1 MRKLLKKLISK
12 NIIKILKIYQK
23 DFEKSM
29 FEEKSNYLD
38 DKIFFEIDFLIKLIK
53 LIKERND

>member
-1 MRKLLKKLISK
+1 
-12 NIIKILKIYQK
+12 
-23 DFEKSM
+23 M

-53 LIKERND
+53 ERKEWA

>member
-1 MRKLLKKLISK
+1 MQKLAKKCISK

-53 LIKERND
+53 ERND

>member
-38 DKIFFEIDFLIKLIK
+38 DKIFFEIDFLVK

>member
-1 MRKLLKKLISK
+1 MQKLAKKWISRR
-12 NIIKILKIYQK
+12 IIKILKIYQK

-29 FEEKSNYLD
+29 FEEETNYLD

-53 LIKERND
+53 ERKD